1 MIALGPKTRGWLV
14 LSRLSNLPTIWTNVL
29 AGWVLAGAVVNAT
42 FAGAAVA
49 VSLLYVGGM
58 VLNDVCDAAHDR
70 VHRSRRPIPAG
81 LIPRSAATYA
91 AVLLM
96 LAGLLIVYAIAP
108 ASAAVVWA
116 LGLVAAIAYYDMWH
130 KRDPAAPLVMG
141 VCRGLVYA
149 VAASIATGGVPSA
162 VVLPAIV
169 LTLYV
174 AGFTVGARYIPAIRP
189 WVSLCIAGI
198 SLVDAGALIWAGA
211 PVVAAVAAAGM
222 PLTLVWQRSVPGD

>member
-1 MIALGPKTRGWLV
+1 MIVLTPKARGWLV

-29 AGWVLAGAVVNAT
+29 AGAVV
-42 FAGAAVA
+42 AGAAVDWTIAGAAAA
-49 VSLLYVGGM
+49 VSLLYAGGM

-70 VHRSRRPIPAG
+70 AHRSRRPIPAG
-81 LIPRSAATYA
+81 VVTRSAAA
-91 AVLLM
+91 RGAVLLM
-96 LAGLLIVYAIAP
+96 LAGLLAVHALAP
-108 ASAAVVWA
+108 SGAALAWS

-149 VAASIATGGVPSA
+149 VAAAAATGGVPSA
-162 VVLPAIV
+162 VWPAAAV

-174 AGFTVGARYIPAIRP
+174 AGFTVGARYVPAARP

-198 SLVDAGALIWAGA
+198 SLVDAGALIVAGA
-211 PVVAAVAAAGM
+211 PVTAALAAAGM
-222 PLTLVWQRSVPGD
+222 PLTLLWQRWVPGD

>member
-1 MIALGPKTRGWLV
+1 MALTPAARGWLV

-29 AGWVLAGAVVNAT
+29 AGAVLAGAAVDAT
-42 FAGAAVA
+42 VAGAAAA

-70 VHRSRRPIPAG
+70 AHRSRRPIPAG
-81 LIPRSAATYA
+81 AVTRSAAAGA
-91 AVLLM
+91 AALLL
-96 LAGLLIVYAIAP
+96 LAGLFAVDAIAP
-108 ASAAVVWA
+108 SRAALAWS
-116 LGLVAAIAYYDMWH
+116 LGLVAAITYYDVWH

-149 VAASIATGGVPSA
+149 VAAAAATGGVPSA
-162 VVLPAIV
+162 VWPPAVV

-174 AGFTVGARYIPAIRP
+174 AGFSVGARYVPAVRP

-198 SLVDAGALIWAGA
+198 SLVDAGALVVAGA
-211 PVVAAVAAAGM
+211 PVMAAVAAAGM
-222 PLTLVWQRSVPGD
+222 PLTLLWQRWVPGD